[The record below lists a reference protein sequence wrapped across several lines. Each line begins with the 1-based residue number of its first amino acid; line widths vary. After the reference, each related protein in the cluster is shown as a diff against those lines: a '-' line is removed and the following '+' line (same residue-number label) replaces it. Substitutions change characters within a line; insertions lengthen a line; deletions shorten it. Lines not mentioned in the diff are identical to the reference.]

1 VPVAGSRVGLIITEL
16 HLGGAER
23 VVYDLATRLHPRFD
37 PFVVALWS
45 PHGMDGTVATA
56 LKLSGVPVFPL
67 RVRGKSDVTRFA
79 PLVRLLR
86 AEQPA
91 LLHAHLFHANLVA
104 RLVAPF
110 VGSPRV
116 IATHHAVE
124 APGWS
129 PRVAID
135 RMTSPLDACTV
146 AVSKAAA
153 EFATQVGGHR
163 PDRVRVIPNG
173 VEFDSTTPRPD
184 AVEARK
190 LLDLPI
196 DQPIVGALGRLD
208 VAKGHDDLLRSW
220 RHVLARH
227 PQATLAIAG
236 DGGERSA
243 LQSLAERLGITRSVR
258 LLGHC
263 WHVPR
268 FLATLDV
275 FAMPSRTETF
285 GLALLEALAAGLP
298 CVASAVG
305 GLPEVLGDAGVLV
318 PPRSPDLLGP
328 AIARVLDDPARR
340 ASLGVDEVLSGAC

>member
-1 VPVAGSRVGLIITEL
+1 
-16 HLGGAER
+16 
-23 VVYDLATRLHPRFD
+23 
-37 PFVVALWS
+37 
-45 PHGMDGTVATA
+45 VATA
-56 LKLSGVPVFPL
+56 LKLSGVPVYPL

-86 AEQPA
+86 AERPA
-91 LLHAHLFHANLVA
+91 ILHAHLFHANLVA

-110 VGSPRV
+110 VGSPHV

-124 APGWS
+124 QRGRS
-129 PRVAID
+129 PRVLID
-135 RMTSPLDACTV
+135 RVTSPLDSCTV
-146 AVSKAAA
+146 AVSNAAA
-153 EFATQVGGHR
+153 LFAASTSGRRADQI
-163 PDRVRVIPNG
+163 RVIPNG
-173 VEFDSTTPRPD
+173 VEFGDAIDRPD
-184 AVEARK
+184 AIEARK
-190 LLDLPI
+190 SLDLPV

-208 VAKGHDDLLRSW
+208 ATKGHDDLLRSW

-227 PQATLAIAG
+227 PRATLAIAG
-236 DGGERSA
+236 EGVERSA
-243 LQSLAERLGITRSVR
+243 LQSLAERLSITRSVR

-268 FLATLDV
+268 FLASLDV

-298 CVASAVG
+298 CVASSVG

-340 ASLGVDEVLSGAC
+340 ASLGIAAGERARLFPVSGMIASYEALYDEVLSGTC